1 MGAIAAS
8 PAVRYTPSAT
18 KVPTP
23 QNYLD
28 LTDITYLTHQ
38 LPDLDKTI
46 HERYGSQMIDTF
58 FERTGRKIPY
68 ASDVITWT
76 EEDRLTQ
83 LATGVAR
90 TGDVFTLADHTFRAG
105 EVIQAFLPDGSVSIQ
120 GRIASTTSTTFTA
133 ICGSAA
139 GWTALGATG
148 ISVFADISEFQK
160 GSAGMQ
166 ESLNTKYQQYTTRG
180 TITKEMA
187 NENRTNMTQISWL
200 KMSNTATGEDIG
212 YVWYDVN
219 KYMAEKRFRNKRES
233 ANFNSKEWDSGS
245 ALYAAG
251 YKGREGMLASFAQG
265 NIFAGTISDNTSV
278 RSLINRLEKQG
289 QIRNNIIY
297 ATTDFCMSI
306 DDYLSS
312 RSSATGLNYGS
323 FNNDKNMALDLS
335 FEGFTMGGYEFN
347 YSRLRY
353 LTETTAQG
361 ALTGI
366 SKTNGFLIPS
376 ASQSVVDPM
385 EGKPSVRP
393 MIHVRNRQYGS
404 LNRDYEMVVRNWS
417 DGTSVTD
424 TVTTEWQSEQAVCVI
439 GRANCVLFKG

>member
-8 PAVRYTPSAT
+8 PAVLYTPSAT

-312 RSSATGLNYGS
+312 SSSATGLNYGS